1 MATTTP
7 RAPAREIFGWAM
19 FDFANSSYTTVIV
32 TVVFSVIFPRLVV
45 GDGPE
50 FRQGNLLWS
59 VALSVSYGLVVLTAP
74 VLGAI
79 IDFRAAKK
87 RFLFASYLLTV
98 VATAL
103 LYFVGPGQVLL
114 GVVLVVVS
122 NYGFAVGESFTSSF
136 LPDLGPTEEL
146 GKISGYAWGL
156 GYVGGIACT
165 ALVLGVVGAQTLEN
179 FERVRLVG
187 PITAIF
193 FLVAAIPTFMF
204 LRERGTAKTLA
215 PGETLLAM
223 GVRRLVETARA
234 LGGFRDLLVFFVSF
248 FFAMAGL
255 SIVIA
260 FAFIY
265 GDQII
270 RWSPKSQ
277 ILMFVITNLT
287 ASVGAVG
294 FGFLQKRWG
303 NLRTFNLTLGIWVA
317 AIVGIWGTPG
327 SHHVAERGA
336 RHGLVGRVGVPVH
349 GRDGRVVPRCDAV
362 REPDHRGGVQSRI
375 EVRGVLR
382 VLGAVRQARRD
393 LRVAVARRPAGP
405 PGPAAGHPALL
416 AVLPGGT
423 GADALRARGARPRR
437 RRRVWRPRVG
447 GGKPAAGVRP
457 GSDPGRLAWWRFLL
471 HPLAERTAETATRCR
486 RHPATR
492 GIGGTSIPS
501 RPASGLQQ
509 RVREP
514 RSRCTAAPERA

>member
-187 PITAIF
+187 PITALF
-193 FLVAAIPTFMF
+193 FLVAAIPTFLF

-265 GDQII
+265 GDQVI
-270 RWSPKSQ
+270 RWSPASQ
-277 ILMFVITNLT
+277 MLMFVITNLT

-327 SHHVAERGA
+327 LTAWLNAVLGTAWSAESVFLFMGAIAGLCLGATQSASRTIVAVFSPESKSAEFFGFW
-336 RHGLVGRVGVPVH
+336 GLFGKLAAVFGLLALGVLQVRL
-349 GRDGRVVPRCDAV
+349 GLQSAILLCSLFFLAALVLTLFV
-362 REPDHRGGVQSRI
+362 RE
-375 EVRGVLR
+375 
-382 VLGAVRQARRD
+382 
-393 LRVAVARRPAGP
+393 
-405 PGPAAGHPALL
+405 
-416 AVLPGGT
+416 
-423 GADALRARGARPRR
+423 ARGR
-437 RRRVWRPRVG
+437 
-447 GGKPAAGVRP
+447 AAAAAYA
-457 GSDPGRLAWWRFLL
+457 GR
-471 HPLAERTAETATRCR
+471 E
-486 RHPATR
+486 
-492 GIGGTSIPS
+492 
-501 RPASGLQQ
+501 
-509 RVREP
+509 
-514 RSRCTAAPERA
+514 